1 MKLPKQ
7 KVYVESSVI
16 SYLTSRPSNDLIK
29 CANQKIT
36 KEWWQNAAER
46 FDLFVSVVVI
56 KEISAGDRDAAKSR
70 IAITENLS
78 LVDLPAEAVA
88 MARAIIEQSAMPK
101 KAEVDAMHVAIASY
115 ARHDYLVTWNCTH
128 IANAEI
134 RKAIEI
140 IARKFN
146 VNCPVICTPL
156 ELMGMKGRKL

>member
-1 MKLPKQ
+1 
-7 KVYVESSVI
+7 
-16 SYLTSRPSNDLIK
+16 
-29 CANQKIT
+29 
-36 KEWWQNAAER
+36 
-46 FDLFVSVVVI
+46 
-56 KEISAGDRDAAKSR
+56 
-70 IAITENLS
+70 
-78 LVDLPAEAVA
+78 

-156 ELMGMKGRKL
+156 ELMGIKGRKL

>member
-1 MKLPKQ
+1 MKLLKQ

-16 SYLTSRPSNDLIK
+16 SYLTARPSNDLIK
-29 CANQKIT
+29 RANQKIT
-36 KEWWQNAAER
+36 KEWWQSAASR
-46 FDLFVSVVVI
+46 FDLFVSAVVM
-56 KEISAGDRDAAKSR
+56 KEIAGGDRDAAKSR
-70 IAITENLS
+70 IAIAENLA
-78 LVDLPAEAVA
+78 LVDLPIEAVS

-101 KAEVDAMHVAIASY
+101 KAEVDAMHVAVASY

-146 VNCPVICTPL
+146 VNCPVICTPQ
-156 ELMGMKGRKL
+156 ELMGRK